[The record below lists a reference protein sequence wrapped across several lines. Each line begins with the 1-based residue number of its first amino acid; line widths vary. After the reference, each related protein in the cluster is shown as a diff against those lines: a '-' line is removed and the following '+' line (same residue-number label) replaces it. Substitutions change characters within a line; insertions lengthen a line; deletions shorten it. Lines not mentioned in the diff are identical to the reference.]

1 MNRKHLIPLMVILLI
16 LWSGAAFG
24 GTAETPPGVTD
35 ERPAAGLAALEETW
49 GVRVEGIRQS
59 AAGYML
65 DFRYRVL
72 DAEKAAPLFDRKTK
86 PFLIDQ
92 TSGTKLHV
100 PNTPKTGPLRS
111 SNPPQDDRVYAIL
124 FGNPGT
130 YIRPGSTVTVVIGD
144 FKAADLVVQ

>member
-1 MNRKHLIPLMVILLI
+1 MNRKYLTPLMVTLCI
-16 LWSGAAFG
+16 LWSGAVFG
-24 GTAETPPGVTD
+24 GTAEMPSGGTD
-35 ERPAAGLAALEETW
+35 ELPAANLAALDENW
-49 GVRVEGIRQS
+49 GIRVEGIRQS
-59 AAGYML
+59 AGGYML

-86 PFLIDQ
+86 PYLIDQ

-111 SNPPQDDRVYAIL
+111 SNPPQDDRVYGIL

-130 YIRPGSTVTVVIGD
+130 YIRPGSKVTVVIGD
-144 FKAADLVVQ
+144 FKAEDLLVR